1 VQSTVPTLLPCLAAA
16 STPGPPRERVNLAA
30 VDSLTTT
37 QGIVALA
44 AAAVAVV
51 ALVLA
56 IVLALKLRSLR
67 RAQAAVL
74 GGRGRDLVAHAAE
87 LDAAFVSLRD
97 YVEEALVRLLQ
108 QSQVTEQ
115 RIDGCLAHRAL
126 VRYDA
131 YGEMS
136 GAQSS
141 SFAMLDEHRSGIVFS
156 SIIHRDQARVY
167 VKEVREG
174 RSTIELSP
182 EEQQAIHAAL
192 AGGQQANA
200 A

>member
-1 VQSTVPTLLPCLAAA
+1 M
-16 STPGPPRERVNLAA
+16 
-30 VDSLTTT
+30 DSLTTT

-51 ALVLA
+51 ALVFA
-56 IVLALKLRSLR
+56 IVLGFKLRSLR
-67 RAQAAVL
+67 RAQTTVL
-74 GGRGRDLVAHAAE
+74 GGRNRDLVAHAAE
-87 LDAAFVSLRD
+87 LDEAFVSLRE

-108 QSQVTEQ
+108 QSQVSER
-115 RIDGCLAHRAL
+115 RIDGCLAYRAL

-141 SFAMLDEHRSGIVFS
+141 SFAMLDEHQSGIVFS
-156 SIIHRDQARVY
+156 SIVHRDQARVY

-174 RSTIELSP
+174 RPTIELSP
-182 EEQQAIHAAL
+182 EEQQAINAAL
-192 AGGQQANA
+192 AGGRQANA